1 MMANIMVVEDET
13 AIADLILMNL
23 KLVGHHGFHVSD
35 GNDVLACLKEQNPDL
50 IILDVMLPGK
60 DGFELMK
67 EIEPL
72 GIPVIFLTAKKEL
85 TDKIAG
91 LKLGADDYMVK
102 PFATIELLTRIE
114 TILKRYKAHGHVF
127 VLDNLEVRFDE
138 HLVLLNNEQ
147 IELTTK
153 EFMLLEILIRNKN
166 IALSRDKLLELV
178 WGYDYI
184 GESRTIDVHVQKLRK
199 KLHLEERIKTV
210 FKVGYRLEVPR

>member
-1 MMANIMVVEDET
+1 MANIMVVEDET

-23 KLVGHHGFHVSD
+23 KLVGHNGFHVSD
-35 GNDVLACLKEQNPDL
+35 GNDVMAYIEVQKPDL

-67 EIEPL
+67 AIEPL
-72 GIPVIFLTAKKEL
+72 GIPVIFLTAKEEL
-85 TDKIAG
+85 ADKITG

-114 TILKRYKAHGHVF
+114 TVLKRYKANCDVF
-127 VLDNLEVRFDE
+127 MLNNLEVRFDE

-178 WGYDYI
+178 WGYDYM
-184 GESRTIDVHVQKLRK
+184 GETRTVDVHVQKLRK
-199 KLHLEERIKTV
+199 KLRLEDRIKTV
-210 FKVGYRLEVPR
+210 FKVGYRLEAPR

>member
-1 MMANIMVVEDET
+1 MANIMVVEDET

-23 KLVGHHGFHVSD
+23 RLVGHNGFHVSD
-35 GNDVLACLKEQNPDL
+35 GNDVMAYIEEQRPDL

-72 GIPVIFLTAKKEL
+72 GIPVIFLTAKEEL
-85 TDKIAG
+85 ADKITG

-114 TILKRYKAHGHVF
+114 TVLKRYKASGHVF
-127 VLDNLEVRFDE
+127 GLDNLEVRFDE

-178 WGYDYI
+178 WGFDYM
-184 GESRTIDVHVQKLRK
+184 GETRTIDVHVQKLRK
-199 KLHLEERIKTV
+199 KLHLEDRIKTV

>member
-1 MMANIMVVEDET
+1 MANIMVVEDET

-23 KLVGHHGFHVSD
+23 RLVGHNGFQVSD
-35 GNDVLACLKEQNPDL
+35 GDEVMAYIEDQRPDL

-72 GIPVIFLTAKKEL
+72 EIPVIFLTAKEAL
-85 TDKIAG
+85 ADKIRG

-114 TILKRYKAHGHVF
+114 TVLKRYKASGHVF
-127 VLDNLEVRFDE
+127 ELDNLEVRFEE

-178 WGYDYI
+178 WGYDYM
-184 GESRTIDVHVQKLRK
+184 GETRTIDVHVQKLRK
-199 KLHLEERIKTV
+199 KLHLEDRIKTV

>member
-1 MMANIMVVEDET
+1 MANILVVEDET

-23 KLVGHHGFHVSD
+23 KLVGHNGFHVSD
-35 GNDVLACLKEQNPDL
+35 SNDVMAFIEIYKPDL
-50 IILDVMLPGK
+50 ILLDVMLPGK

-72 GIPVIFLTAKKEL
+72 GTPVIFLTAKEEL
-85 TDKIAG
+85 TDKITG

-114 TILKRYKAHGHVF
+114 TILKRYKVNGCSYI
-127 VLDNLEVRFDE
+127 LDNLEVRFDE
-138 HLVLLNNEQ
+138 HLVLLNNKQ

-178 WGYDYI
+178 WGYDYM
-184 GESRTIDVHVQKLRK
+184 GETRTIDVHVQKLRK